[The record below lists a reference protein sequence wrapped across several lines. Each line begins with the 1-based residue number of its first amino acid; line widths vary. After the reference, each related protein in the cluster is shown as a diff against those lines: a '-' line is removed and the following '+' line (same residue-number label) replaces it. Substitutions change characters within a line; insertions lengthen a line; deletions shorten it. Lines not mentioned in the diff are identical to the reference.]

1 LQKKRDCQAN
11 YSALHINHG
20 FVKQL
25 CRIIHILYCMSG
37 YRNLAD
43 ILALEQTPLADRPV
57 PPHTLAL
64 LERGAARNPQA
75 PALRFVF
82 SGERPTESVDYT
94 YAELVQ
100 RCYQAANMLHE
111 LGVGP
116 TDVVSYLLPNLPETH
131 FVLWGG
137 QAAGIVNPINPLL
150 EPTAIAD
157 ILNAAGTKVLVT
169 LRAFPKT
176 DIWQKVEAV
185 APLVPSLRTVVVV
198 DMLPY
203 LAPVQRLVVGAM
215 RLGQRRPS
223 LPGVPVV
230 DFAAALK
237 RQPADRLVSGRYIE
251 PTEVACY
258 FHTGGTTGTPKI
270 APLTHHNLTSVS
282 YAAAYL
288 LDGDHEAAPPEQLV
302 FFCGLPLFHV
312 NGVVVTGSVPWLLG
326 HTVVL
331 GSPAGYRGPGILDNF
346 WQLVAH
352 YRISLFSGVP
362 TIFSRLLDLPV
373 AGHDLSSLRYAIC
386 GAAPLPV
393 DLIRAFEQRTK
404 LRLVEGYGFT
414 EGSCISVVGPL
425 AGAPMPGSIGLRVPY
440 QEVRVVVLDEQTGAY
455 LRTAAPEESG
465 TIVVRGSNIFA
476 GYLQPEHNQGIWVD
490 TGDGLGPFY
499 NTGDLGR
506 QDAQGGF
513 YITGRQKELIIRGG
527 HNIDPK
533 LIEEVLAAHP
543 AVALAAAIGRPD
555 AHAGELPVAYVTLT
569 AGQHATEAELLAF
582 AEANI
587 PERAAV
593 PKNVYIAAELPL
605 TAIGKIL
612 KPTLVKQ
619 EISRVY
625 ARELAAVPSLMVQR
639 VTVRDDKKLGLVA
652 EILTAG
658 TVDEAVIA
666 QALLGLAVP
675 YEVRR
680 G

>member
-1 LQKKRDCQAN
+1 
-11 YSALHINHG
+11 
-20 FVKQL
+20 
-25 CRIIHILYCMSG
+25 MPG

-43 ILALEQTPLADRPV
+43 ILTLEQKPLSAQPV
-57 PPHTLAL
+57 PAHTLEL
-64 LERGAARNPQA
+64 LERGAARNPKA
-75 PALRFVF
+75 LALRFVF
-82 SGERPTESVDYT
+82 SGERPTESVDFT
-94 YAELVQ
+94 YVQLVQ
-100 RCYQAANMLHE
+100 RCYQTANLLHE

-131 FVLWGG
+131 FTLWGG

-150 EPTAIAD
+150 EPAQIAD

-176 DIWQKVEAV
+176 DIWQKAEAV
-185 APLVPSLRTVVVV
+185 AALVPTLRTIVTV

-203 LAPVQRLVVGAM
+203 LPLAQRLAVGAL
-215 RLGQRRPS
+215 RLTQSRPA
-223 LPGVPVV
+223 LPGIQVV
-230 DFAAALK
+230 DFAQASR
-237 RQPADRLVSGRYIE
+237 RQPTNRLVSGRRVAS
-251 PTEVACY
+251 TDTACY

-282 YAAAYL
+282 FASAQL
-288 LDGDHEAAPPEQLV
+288 LGGEAEPERLV

-373 AGHDLSSLRYAIC
+373 ASQDLSSLRYAIC

-393 DLIRAFEQRTK
+393 ELLRAFEQRTK

-414 EGSCISVVGPL
+414 EGSCISIVGPL
-425 AGAPMPGSIGLRVPY
+425 AGEPMPGSIGLRVPY
-440 QEVRVVVLDEQTGAY
+440 QEVRVVVLDEQTGQY
-455 LRTAAPEESG
+455 LRDAETEESG
-465 TIVVRGSNIFA
+465 VLVVRGSNIFG
-476 GYLQPEHNQGIWVD
+476 GYLQPEHNKGIWVD
-490 TGDGLGPFY
+490 TGDGQGPFY

-513 YITGRQKELIIRGG
+513 YITGRKKELIIRGG

-533 LIEEVLAAHP
+533 LIEDALSAHP
-543 AVALAAAIGRPD
+543 AVALAAAIGSPD
-555 AHAGELPVAYVTLT
+555 AHAGELPVAYVTLVP
-569 AGQHATEAELLAF
+569 GQQVSEAELRAF
-582 AEANI
+582 AEARI
-587 PERAAV
+587 PERAAW
-593 PKNVYIAAELPL
+593 PKQVYTAAELPL

-612 KPTLVKQ
+612 KPSLVKQ
-619 EISRVY
+619 EITRVY
-625 ARELAAVPSLMVQR
+625 SRQLATVDNLTLHDL
-639 VTVRDDKKLGLVA
+639 TVRDDRQRGLVA
-652 EILTAG
+652 ELTVAG
-658 TVDEAVIA
+658 TASDAHIA
-666 QALLGLAVP
+666 EALLGLAVP
-675 YEVRR
+675 YDIRR
-680 G
+680 QG

>member
-1 LQKKRDCQAN
+1 MSAYRD
-11 YSALHINHG
+11 
-20 FVKQL
+20 
-25 CRIIHILYCMSG
+25 
-37 YRNLAD
+37 LAD

-57 PPHTLAL
+57 PPNTLAL
-64 LERGAARNPQA
+64 LERSAARNPQA
-75 PALRFVF
+75 QALRFVF

-116 TDVVSYLLPNLPETH
+116 NDVVSYLLPNLPETH
-131 FVLWGG
+131 FTLWGG

-150 EPTAIAD
+150 EPNAVAD

-185 APLVPSLRTVVVV
+185 APLVPTLRTVIVV
-198 DMLPY
+198 DLLPY
-203 LAPVQRLVVGAM
+203 LPPVQRLVVGAM

-223 LPGVPVV
+223 LPGVQVV

-237 RQPADRLVSGRYIE
+237 RQPTDRLVSDRRIA
-251 PTEVACY
+251 PTDTACY

-270 APLTHHNLTSVS
+270 APLTHHNLTTVS
-282 YAAAYL
+282 YSAAQL
-288 LDGDHEAAPPEQLV
+288 LGGEEEAERLV

-362 TIFSRLLDLPV
+362 TIFSRLLALPV

-393 DLIRAFEQRTK
+393 DLIKTFEQRTK

-425 AGAPMPGSIGLRVPY
+425 AGAAMPGSIGLRLPY
-440 QEVRVVVLDEQTGAY
+440 QDVRVVVLDEQTGAY
-455 LRTAAPEESG
+455 LRDAAPEESG

-476 GYLQPEHNQGIWVD
+476 GYLQPEHNKGIWVD
-490 TGDGLGPFY
+490 TGDGQGPFY

-533 LIEEVLAAHP
+533 MIEEALAAHP

-555 AHAGELPVAYVTLT
+555 ADAGELPVAYVTLV
-569 AGQHATEAELLAF
+569 AGQHTTEAELLAF

-587 PERAAV
+587 PERAAA

-625 ARELAAVPSLMVQR
+625 TRELAVVSGLTVQQI
-639 VTVRDDKKLGLVA
+639 TVRDDKQRGLVA
-652 EILTAG
+652 EILAAG
-658 TVDEAVIA
+658 VVDEAAIA
-666 QALLGLAVP
+666 QALLGMAVP
-675 YEVRR
+675 YEVKKA
-680 G
+680 

>member
-1 LQKKRDCQAN
+1 
-11 YSALHINHG
+11 
-20 FVKQL
+20 
-25 CRIIHILYCMSG
+25 MPG
-37 YRNLAD
+37 YRDLAD

-75 PALRFVF
+75 QALRFVF
-82 SGERPTESVDYT
+82 TGERPTESVDYT

-100 RCYQAANMLHE
+100 LCYQAANMLHE

-131 FVLWGG
+131 FTLWGG

-150 EPTAIAD
+150 EPSAIAD

-176 DIWQKVEAV
+176 DIWQKAEAV
-185 APLVPSLRTVVVV
+185 APLVPTLRTVVVV
-198 DMLPY
+198 DMLSY
-203 LAPVQRLVVGAM
+203 LAPVQRLVVGAL
-215 RLGQRRPS
+215 RLGQRQPS
-223 LPGVPVV
+223 LPGVQVV

-237 RQPADRLVSGRYIE
+237 RQPADRLVSSRRIA
-251 PTEVACY
+251 PADVACY

-282 YAAAYL
+282 YSAAYL
-288 LDGDHEAAPPEQLV
+288 LDDDHEAAPPERLV

-393 DLIRAFEQRTK
+393 NLIRAFEQRTK

-414 EGSCISVVGPL
+414 EGSCISMVGPL
-425 AGAPMPGSIGLRVPY
+425 AGPPMPGSIGLRVPY
-440 QEVRVVVLDEQTGAY
+440 QEVRVVVLDEQTGTY
-455 LRTAAPEESG
+455 LRAAAPEESG
-465 TIVVRGSNIFA
+465 TIVVRGANIFA
-476 GYLQPEHNQGIWVD
+476 GYLQPEHNKGIWVD
-490 TGDGLGPFY
+490 TGDNLGPFY

-533 LIEEVLAAHP
+533 LIEEALAAHP

-555 AHAGELPVAYVTLT
+555 AHAGELPVAYVTLA
-569 AGQHATEAELLAF
+569 AGQHTTEAELLAF

-625 ARELAAVPSLMVQR
+625 TRELAAVPGLTVQA
-639 VTVRDDKKLGLVA
+639 VTVRDYKQRGLVA
-652 EILTAG
+652 EISVAG
-658 TVDEAVIA
+658 KVEEAVIA

>member
-1 LQKKRDCQAN
+1 
-11 YSALHINHG
+11 
-20 FVKQL
+20 
-25 CRIIHILYCMSG
+25 MSG

-43 ILALEQTPLADRPV
+43 IFTLEQTPLADLPV
-57 PPHTLAL
+57 PPSTLAL

-75 PALRFVF
+75 QALRFVF

-100 RCYQAANMLHE
+100 RCYQAANLLHE
-111 LGVGP
+111 LGVGT

-150 EPTAIAD
+150 EPNAIAD

-176 DIWQKVEAV
+176 DIWQKAEAV
-185 APLVPSLRTVVVV
+185 ASLVPTLRTVVVV
-198 DMLPY
+198 DLLPY
-203 LAPVQRLVVGAM
+203 LPSMQRLVVGTM

-223 LPGVPVV
+223 LPGMQVV
-230 DFAAALK
+230 DFATALK
-237 RQPADRLVSGRYIE
+237 RQPTDRLVSGRRIA
-251 PTEVACY
+251 PTDVACY

-270 APLTHHNLTSVS
+270 APLTHYNLTNVS
-282 YAAAYL
+282 YSAAQL
-288 LDGDHEAAPPEQLV
+288 LGGEEEAARLV

-393 DLIRAFEQRTK
+393 ELLRAFEQRTK

-414 EGSCISVVGPL
+414 EGSCISIVGPL
-425 AGAPMPGSIGLRVPY
+425 ASEPMPGSIGLRLPY
-440 QEVRVVVLDEQTGAY
+440 QEVRVVVLDEQTGTY
-455 LRTAAPEESG
+455 LRDAAPEESG
-465 TIVVRGSNIFA
+465 TIVVRGANIFA
-476 GYLQPEHNQGIWVD
+476 GYLQPEHNKGIWVD
-490 TGDGLGPFY
+490 TGDGQGPFY

-506 QDAQGGF
+506 QDSQGGF

-533 LIEEVLAAHP
+533 IIEEALAAHP

-555 AHAGELPVAYVTLT
+555 AHAGELPVAYVTLL
-569 AGQHATEAELLAF
+569 AGQQATEAELLDF

-587 PERAAV
+587 PERAAI
-593 PKNVYIAAELPL
+593 PKNVYIATELPL

-612 KPTLVKQ
+612 KPTLVKR
-619 EISRVY
+619 EITRVY
-625 ARELAAVPSLMVQR
+625 TRELATVAGLTVQS
-639 VTVRDDKKLGLVA
+639 VTVRDDKQRGLVA
-652 EILTAG
+652 EISATGTA
-658 TVDEAVIA
+658 TNEVIA
-666 QALLGLAVP
+666 QALLGMAVP

>member
-1 LQKKRDCQAN
+1 
-11 YSALHINHG
+11 
-20 FVKQL
+20 
-25 CRIIHILYCMSG
+25 MSG
-37 YRNLAD
+37 YRDLAD

-75 PALRFVF
+75 QALRFVF

-116 TDVVSYLLPNLPETH
+116 RDVVSYLLPNLPETH
-131 FVLWGG
+131 FTLWGG

-150 EPTAIAD
+150 EPSAIAD

-176 DIWQKVEAV
+176 DIWQKAEAV
-185 APLVPSLRTVVVV
+185 APLVPTLRTVVVV

-223 LPGVPVV
+223 LPGVQVV

-237 RQPADRLVSGRYIE
+237 RQPTDRLVSGRRIA
-251 PTEVACY
+251 PADVACY

-282 YAAAYL
+282 YSAAYL
-288 LDGDHEAAPPEQLV
+288 LDDDHEAAPTERLV

-393 DLIRAFEQRTK
+393 NLIRAFEQRTK
-404 LRLVEGYGFT
+404 LRLVEVYGFT
-414 EGSCISVVGPL
+414 EGSCISMVGPL
-425 AGAPMPGSIGLRVPY
+425 AGLPMPGSIGLRVPY
-440 QEVRVVVLDEQTGAY
+440 QEVRVVVLDEQGAY
-455 LRTAAPEESG
+455 LRAAAPDESG
-465 TIVVRGSNIFA
+465 TLVVRGSNIFG
-476 GYLQPEHNQGIWVD
+476 GYLQPEHNKGIWVD
-490 TGDGLGPFY
+490 TGDNLGPFY

-533 LIEEVLAAHP
+533 LIEEALAAHP

-555 AHAGELPVAYVTLT
+555 AHAGELPVAYVTLAT
-569 AGQHATEAELLAF
+569 GQHATEAELLAF

-625 ARELAAVPSLMVQR
+625 ARELANVAGLTVQA
-639 VTVRDDKKLGLVA
+639 VTVRDDKQRGLVA
-652 EILTAG
+652 EISVAG
-658 TVDEAVIA
+658 KVEEAVIA

>member
-1 LQKKRDCQAN
+1 
-11 YSALHINHG
+11 
-20 FVKQL
+20 
-25 CRIIHILYCMSG
+25 MPG
-37 YRNLAD
+37 YRDLAD

-75 PALRFVF
+75 QALRFVF
-82 SGERPTESVDYT
+82 SGERPTESVDFT

-131 FVLWGG
+131 FTLWGG

-150 EPTAIAD
+150 EPSAIAD

-176 DIWQKVEAV
+176 DIWQKAEAV
-185 APLVPSLRTVVVV
+185 APLVPTLRTVVVV

-203 LAPVQRLVVGAM
+203 LAPVQRLVVGAL

-223 LPGVPVV
+223 LPGVQVV
-230 DFAAALK
+230 DFATALK
-237 RQPADRLVSGRYIE
+237 RQPADRLVSGRRIA
-251 PTEVACY
+251 PIDVACY

-288 LDGDHEAAPPEQLV
+288 LDDDHEAAPPEQLT

-362 TIFSRLLDLPV
+362 TIFSRLLDLPT

-393 DLIRAFEQRTK
+393 NLIRAFEQRTK

-414 EGSCISVVGPL
+414 EGSCISMVWPL

-440 QEVRVVVLDEQTGAY
+440 QEVRVVVLDEHGAY
-455 LRTAAPEESG
+455 QRDAAPEESG
-465 TIVVRGSNIFA
+465 TLVVRGSNIFG
-476 GYLQPEHNQGIWVD
+476 GYLQPEHNKGIWVD
-490 TGDGLGPFY
+490 TGDNLGHFY

-533 LIEEVLAAHP
+533 LIEEALAAHP

-555 AHAGELPVAYVTLT
+555 AHAGELPVAYVTLAT
-569 AGQHATEAELLAF
+569 GQHATEAELLAF

-625 ARELAAVPSLMVQR
+625 TRELAAVPGLTVQR

-652 EILTAG
+652 EISASG
-658 TVDEAVIA
+658 VVDEPAVA

-675 YEVRR
+675 YEVKK

>member
-1 LQKKRDCQAN
+1 
-11 YSALHINHG
+11 
-20 FVKQL
+20 
-25 CRIIHILYCMSG
+25 MPG
-37 YRNLAD
+37 YRDLAD

-64 LERGAARNPQA
+64 LAHGAARNPQA
-75 PALRFVF
+75 LALRFVF
-82 SGERPTESVDYT
+82 SGERPTESVDFT

-137 QAAGIVNPINPLL
+137 QAAGIVNPLNPLL
-150 EPTAIAD
+150 EPSAIAD

-176 DIWQKVEAV
+176 DIWQKAEAM
-185 APLVPSLRTVVVV
+185 AALVPTLRTVVVV

-203 LAPVQRLVVGAM
+203 LAPVQRLVVGAL

-223 LPGVPVV
+223 LPGVQVV

-237 RQPADRLVSGRYIE
+237 RQPADRLVSGRRIA
-251 PTEVACY
+251 PTDVACY

-282 YAAAYL
+282 YATAYL
-288 LDGDHEAAPPEQLV
+288 LDDNHEAAPPEQLV

-373 AGHDLSSLRYAIC
+373 AGYDLSSLRYAIC

-393 DLIRAFEQRTK
+393 NLIQAFEQRTK

-414 EGSCISVVGPL
+414 EGSCISMVGPL

-440 QEVRVVVLDEQTGAY
+440 QDVRVVVLDEHGAY
-455 LRTAAPEESG
+455 QRAAAPEESG
-465 TIVVRGSNIFA
+465 TIVVRGSNIFS

-490 TGDGLGPFY
+490 TGDGLGPYY

-506 QDAQGGF
+506 QDARGGF
-513 YITGRQKELIIRGG
+513 YITGRQRELIIRGG

-533 LIEEVLAAHP
+533 LIEEALAAHP

-555 AHAGELPVAYVTLT
+555 AHAGELPVAYVTLA

-625 ARELAAVPSLMVQR
+625 TRELAAMSGLTVQS
-639 VTVRDDKKLGLVA
+639 VTVLDDKKRGLVA
-652 EILTAG
+652 EIV
-658 TVDEAVIA
+658 TVGAADEAAIT

>member
-1 LQKKRDCQAN
+1 
-11 YSALHINHG
+11 
-20 FVKQL
+20 
-25 CRIIHILYCMSG
+25 MPG

-43 ILALEQTPLADRPV
+43 ILTLEQTPLSAQPV
-57 PPHTLAL
+57 PAHTLEL

-75 PALRFVF
+75 LALRFVF
-82 SGERPTESVDYT
+82 SGEQPTESVDFT
-94 YAELVQ
+94 YAQLVQ
-100 RCYQAANMLHE
+100 RCYQTANLLHE

-131 FVLWGG
+131 FTLWGG

-150 EPTAIAD
+150 EPAQIAD

-185 APLVPSLRTVVVV
+185 AALVPTLQTVITV
-198 DMLPY
+198 DLLPY
-203 LAPVQRLVVGAM
+203 LPLAQRLVVGAL
-215 RLGQRRPS
+215 RLAQPRPA
-223 LPGVPVV
+223 LPGIRVV
-230 DFAAALK
+230 DFAQASK
-237 RQPADRLVSGRYIE
+237 HQPTDRLVSGRRIA
-251 PTEVACY
+251 TQDTACY

-270 APLTHHNLTSVS
+270 APLTHYNLTSVS
-282 YAAAYL
+282 FSAAQL
-288 LDGDHEAAPPEQLV
+288 LGGEGEPERLV

-393 DLIRAFEQRTK
+393 ELLRAFEQRTK

-414 EGSCISVVGPL
+414 EGSCISIVGPV
-425 AGAPMPGSIGLRVPY
+425 AGAPMPGSIGLRLPY
-440 QEVRVVVLDEQTGAY
+440 QEVRVVVLDEQTGQY
-455 LRTAAPEESG
+455 LRDAETEESG
-465 TIVVRGSNIFA
+465 VLVVRGSNIFG
-476 GYLQPEHNQGIWVD
+476 GYLQPEHNKGIWVD
-490 TGDGLGPFY
+490 TGDGQGPFY

-506 QDAQGGF
+506 QDVQGGF
-513 YITGRQKELIIRGG
+513 YITGRKKELIIRGG

-533 LIEEVLAAHP
+533 LIEDALSAHP
-543 AVALAAAIGRPD
+543 AVALAAAIGSPD
-555 AHAGELPVAYVTLT
+555 AHAGELPVVYVTLVP
-569 AGQHATEAELLAF
+569 GQQVSEAELRTF
-582 AEANI
+582 AEARI
-587 PERAAV
+587 PERAAW
-593 PKNVYIAAELPL
+593 PKQVYTAAELPL

-619 EISRVY
+619 EITRVY
-625 ARELAAVPSLMVQR
+625 TRQLATVENLTLHAL
-639 VTVRDDKKLGLVA
+639 TVRDDRQRGLVA
-652 EILTAG
+652 ELTVTG
-658 TVDEAVIA
+658 EATDAHIA
-666 QALLGLAVP
+666 EALLGLHIP
-675 YEVRR
+675 YDVRR
-680 G
+680 HA

>member
-1 LQKKRDCQAN
+1 
-11 YSALHINHG
+11 
-20 FVKQL
+20 
-25 CRIIHILYCMSG
+25 MSG
-37 YRNLAD
+37 YRDLAD

-57 PPHTLAL
+57 PTHTLAL

-75 PALRFVF
+75 QALRFVF

-100 RCYQAANMLHE
+100 RCYQAANLLHE
-111 LGVGP
+111 VGVGP
-116 TDVVSYLLPNLPETH
+116 TDVVSYVLPNLPETH

-150 EPTAIAD
+150 EPNAIAD

-185 APLVPSLRTVVVV
+185 APLVPTLRTVVVV
-198 DMLPY
+198 DLLPY
-203 LAPVQRLVVGAM
+203 LPTVQKLVVGAM

-223 LPGVPVV
+223 LPGVQVV
-230 DFAAALK
+230 DFGTALR
-237 RQPADRLVSGRYIE
+237 RQPTDRLVSGRRIA
-251 PTEVACY
+251 PTDMACY

-282 YAAAYL
+282 YSAAQL
-288 LDGDHEAAPPEQLV
+288 LGGEEEAERLV

-393 DLIRAFEQRTK
+393 ELIRAFEQRTK

-440 QEVRVVVLDEQTGAY
+440 QDVRVVVLDEQTGTY
-455 LRTAAPEESG
+455 LRDAAPEESG
-465 TIVVRGSNIFA
+465 TIVVRGANIFA
-476 GYLQPEHNQGIWVD
+476 GYLQPEHNKGIWVEI
-490 TGDGLGPFY
+490 GDGQDPFY

-533 LIEEVLAAHP
+533 LIEEALAAHP

-555 AHAGELPVAYVTLT
+555 AHAGELPVAYVTLV
-569 AGQHATEAELLAF
+569 AGQQTTEAELLAF

-587 PERAAV
+587 PERAAI

-625 ARELAAVPSLMVQR
+625 TRELAAIAGLTVQGI
-639 VTVRDDKKLGLVA
+639 TVRDDKQRGLVA
-652 EILTAG
+652 EISTTG
-658 TVDEAVIA
+658 TVTDEVIA

-675 YEVRR
+675 YELRR

>member
-1 LQKKRDCQAN
+1 
-11 YSALHINHG
+11 
-20 FVKQL
+20 
-25 CRIIHILYCMSG
+25 
-37 YRNLAD
+37 
-43 ILALEQTPLADRPV
+43 
-57 PPHTLAL
+57 
-64 LERGAARNPQA
+64 
-75 PALRFVF
+75 
-82 SGERPTESVDYT
+82 
-94 YAELVQ
+94 
-100 RCYQAANMLHE
+100 MLHE

-116 TDVVSYLLPNLPETH
+116 TDIVSYLLPNLPETH
-131 FVLWGG
+131 FTLWGG

-150 EPTAIAD
+150 EPSTIAD

-176 DIWQKVEAV
+176 DIWQKAEAV
-185 APLVPSLRTVVVV
+185 APLVPTLRRVV
-198 DMLPY
+198 DMLSY
-203 LAPVQRLVVGAM
+203 LAPVQQLVIGAM

-223 LPGVPVV
+223 LPGVQVV
-230 DFAAALK
+230 DFADALK
-237 RQPADRLVSGRYIE
+237 RQPTDRLVSGRRIA
-251 PTEVACY
+251 PTDVACY

-270 APLTHHNLTSVS
+270 ASLTHHNLTSVS
-282 YAAAYL
+282 YSAAYL
-288 LDGDHEAAPPEQLV
+288 LDDDHEAAPPERLV

-331 GSPAGYRGPGILDNF
+331 GSPAGYRGAGILDNF

-393 DLIRAFEQRTK
+393 NLIRAFEQRTK

-414 EGSCISVVGPL
+414 EGSCISMVGPL
-425 AGAPMPGSIGLRVPY
+425 AGVPMPGSIGLRVPC
-440 QEVRVVVLDEQTGAY
+440 QEVRVVVLNEQGAY
-455 LRTAAPEESG
+455 LRAAAPDESG
-465 TIVVRGSNIFA
+465 TLVVRGSNIFG
-476 GYLQPEHNQGIWVD
+476 GYLQPEHNKGIWVD
-490 TGDGLGPFY
+490 TGDDLGPFY

-533 LIEEVLAAHP
+533 LIEEALAAHP

-555 AHAGELPVAYVTLT
+555 AHAGELPVAYLTLA

-582 AEANI
+582 AEATI

-625 ARELAAVPSLMVQR
+625 ARELVTVPGLTVQA
-639 VTVRDDKKLGLVA
+639 VTVRDDKPRTGGRDFYCR
-652 EILTAG
+652 EG
-658 TVDEAVIA
+658 
-666 QALLGLAVP
+666 
-675 YEVRR
+675 R
-680 G
+680 GSSD

>member
-1 LQKKRDCQAN
+1 
-11 YSALHINHG
+11 
-20 FVKQL
+20 
-25 CRIIHILYCMSG
+25 MPG
-37 YRNLAD
+37 YRDLAD
-43 ILALEQTPLADRPV
+43 ILAIEQTSLVDRPV

-64 LERGAARNPQA
+64 LAHGAARNPQA
-75 PALRFVF
+75 LALRFVF
-82 SGERPTESVDYT
+82 SGERPTESVDFT

-111 LGVGP
+111 LGVDP

-150 EPTAIAD
+150 EPSAIAD

-176 DIWQKVEAV
+176 DIWQKAEAV
-185 APLVPSLRTVVVV
+185 AALVPTLRTVVVV

-203 LAPVQRLVVGAM
+203 LAPVQRLVVSAL

-223 LPGVPVV
+223 LPGVQVV
-230 DFAAALK
+230 DFATALK
-237 RQPADRLVSGRYIE
+237 RQPADRLVSGRAIA
-251 PTEVACY
+251 PTDVACY

-282 YAAAYL
+282 FAAAQL
-288 LDGDHEAAPPEQLV
+288 LGGEAEPARLV

-331 GSPAGYRGPGILDNF
+331 GSPAGYRGAGILDNF

-393 DLIRAFEQRTK
+393 ELLRAFEQRTK

-414 EGSCISVVGPL
+414 EGSCISIVGPL
-425 AGAPMPGSIGLRVPY
+425 AGPPMPGSIGLRLPY
-440 QEVRVVVLDEQTGAY
+440 QDVRVVVLDERGTY
-455 LRTAAPEESG
+455 LRDAAPDESG
-465 TIVVRGSNIFA
+465 TLVVRGSNIFG

-490 TGDGLGPFY
+490 TGDGLGRYY

-506 QDAQGGF
+506 QDARGGF

-533 LIEEVLAAHP
+533 LIEEALAAHP

-555 AHAGELPVAYVTLT
+555 AHAGELPVAYVTLA

-587 PERAAV
+587 PERAAI

-625 ARELAAVPSLMVQR
+625 TRELAAVPGLTVQS
-639 VTVRDDKKLGLVA
+639 VTVRDDKKRGLVA
-652 EILTAG
+652 EILVG
-658 TVDEAVIA
+658 NGGEEAAIA